1 MKKDID
7 EFLEIYA
14 IKNYNIDLLT
24 YENSKHLAELCKTI
38 PLSQYSIDI
47 SNDKFNY
54 ARIIDFLLPF
64 CNKDYLFEIVID
76 I

>member
-24 YENSKHLAELCKTI
+24 YENSKHLAKLYKS
-38 PLSQYSIDI
+38 L
-47 SNDKFNY
+47 
-54 ARIIDFLLPF
+54 
-64 CNKDYLFEIVID
+64 
-76 I
+76 